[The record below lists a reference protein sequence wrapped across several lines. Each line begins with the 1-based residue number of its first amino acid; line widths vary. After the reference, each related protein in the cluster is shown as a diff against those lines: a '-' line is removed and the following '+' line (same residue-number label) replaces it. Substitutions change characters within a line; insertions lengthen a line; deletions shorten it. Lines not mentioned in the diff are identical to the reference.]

1 MSTQDRSAAEAPDES
16 ATSPAVGQG
25 GSPAVGQHESG
36 DGPWQRLLRMGRP
49 RATRAMLLAFVLML
63 GLGFAIATQVRQT
76 AVSGLSNLREDELV
90 RILDNVQQDNERL
103 ADEVRTLQATRD
115 RLTSGQA
122 SAEEAR
128 RSAQERLDTLGIL
141 AGNVKATGPGIV
153 ITINDPKRVVTAPI
167 LLDTV
172 EELRDAGAEAIQIG
186 TRRLVAAS
194 YFTDLDGGGVSLSG
208 TALTAPYV
216 ITVIG
221 DTNTLAAAMDIPGG
235 VSETVRS
242 VGASI
247 KTVPETSVVI
257 SALQALPVDR
267 YARPVPT
274 TTASPTP

>member
-1 MSTQDRSAAEAPDES
+1 MSTSPEGTSAAGL
-16 ATSPAVGQG
+16 PASGNQPSG
-25 GSPAVGQHESG
+25 LHESS
-36 DGPWQRLLRMGRP
+36 DGPWRRLLRMGRP
-49 RATRAMLLAFVLML
+49 RATRAMLLAFILML

-103 ADEVRTLQATRD
+103 ADEVRALQTTHD

-128 RSAQERLDTLGIL
+128 RSAQVRLDTLGIL
-141 AGNVKATGPGIV
+141 AGNVPATGPGIV
-153 ITINDPKRVVTAPI
+153 ITINDPKRAVTAPI
-167 LLDTV
+167 LLDTI

-186 TRRLVAAS
+186 PHRLVAAS
-194 YFTDLDGGGVSLSG
+194 YFTDLEAGGVSLSG
-208 TALTAPYV
+208 TPLVVPYV

-247 KTVPETSVVI
+247 RTVPESSVVV